1 MVKAINLSR
10 IFVCLALAVLV
21 VYGAYWSTTQAT
33 SGLIAWDTG
42 LTIQLPAYN
51 STVGADDTLFF
62 SQFQWNTSNAT
73 QVTFSTVRMGTGS
86 PISALGVSSDV
97 NMTFDSL
104 ATDKFS
110 YLVNNVGSQNFTGV
124 TEPDSVK
131 IDGVL
136 TTSGWT
142 YNSGELKVDSATTSV
157 EVLFNVGLLT
167 SEDAVAIAIAFG
179 VIAIALAVVFS
190 YVRKKR
196 NDDND

>member
-10 IFVCLALAVLV
+10 IFVCLALAVVV

-33 SGLIAWDTG
+33 SGLFAWDEG

-51 STVGADDTLFF
+51 STVGADDTMFF
-62 SQFQWNTSNAT
+62 SQFQWNTANAT

-97 NMTFDSL
+97 NMTFNSL
-104 ATDKFS
+104 ATNQLS
-110 YLVNNVGSQNFTGV
+110 YLIADVGSQNFTGV

-136 TTSGWT
+136 TSSGWT
-142 YNSGELKVDSATTSV
+142 YNSGVLKVDSATTSV